1 MSEKHDKSCASQQQK
16 EKKQIILGL
25 SIVKKHIKKTDIK
38 INLKTLCFKYIQDQS
53 SYEKYNLGLTTKII

>member
-53 SYEKYNLGLTTKII
+53 SYENII

>member
-1 MSEKHDKSCASQQQK
+1 MNEKHDKSCASQQQK

>member
-1 MSEKHDKSCASQQQK
+1 MINLAQVNKQK

>member
-25 SIVKKHIKKTDIK
+25 NIVKNT
-38 INLKTLCFKYIQDQS
+38 
-53 SYEKYNLGLTTKII
+53 

>member
-38 INLKTLCFKYIQDQS
+38 INLKTLCLKYMQDQS
-53 SYEKYNLGLTTKII
+53 RYEKYNLGLATKII